1 MLNEAREVIQQAED
15 IYFRI
20 KIDNKW
26 FKPLRHLMP
35 IMAIHIGI
43 GEFFL
48 WAKKYGIFVLLLIFL
63 SLIVFNFVAFDIE
76 QRRTVINLCI
86 YLPILFVVFDIPSNY
101 AFDNVRLKEINAISK
116 FIQSKGIERN
126 YQLTHLSQ
134 VISIAKDRVNERNK
148 KLKWLLALY
157 VAVATFMLNQALN
170 IGIKTDVIKAADFI
184 SEVLNTIIINLIILF
199 LAYIL
204 ISGYKKA
211 NDAIFKR
218 IELAILELQKI
229 DAQKADSKKNSA
241 FKSRLRKSRPR

>member
-1 MLNEAREVIQQAED
+1 MINEAKEVIQQAED

-20 KIDNKW
+20 KIENKLL
-26 FKPLRHLMP
+26 KLLRHLLP

-48 WAKKYGIFVLLLIFL
+48 WVKKYGKFVLLMILG

-76 QRRTVINLCI
+76 QKRSVINVCI
-86 YLPILFVVFDIPSNY
+86 YLPLLFVIFDIPSNY
-101 AFDNVRLKEINAISK
+101 AFDNIKLREINDISK
-116 FIQSKGIERN
+116 FIQSKDIEKS

-134 VISIAKDRVNERNK
+134 VISMAKDRVNERNK

-157 VAVATFMLNQALN
+157 VAVATFLLNQALN
-170 IGIKTDVIKAADFI
+170 IGIKTDAIKTSDFMGGI
-184 SEVLNTIIINLIILF
+184 LNSIIINLLILF

-218 IELAILELQKI
+218 IELAILELQEI
-229 DAQKADSKKNSA
+229 DARKANNKKHTA
-241 FKSRLRKSRPR
+241 FKGRLRKNL

>member
-1 MLNEAREVIQQAED
+1 MIKEAKEVIQQAED

-20 KIDNKW
+20 KIENKLLKL
-26 FKPLRHLMP
+26 FRHLLP

-43 GEFFL
+43 AEFFL
-48 WAKKYGIFVLLLIFL
+48 WLKKYGKFVFL
-63 SLIVFNFVAFDIE
+63 MMLVSLILFNIVEFNIE
-76 QRRTVINLCI
+76 QKRLVINVCI
-86 YLPILFVVFDIPSNY
+86 YLPLLFVIFDIPSNY
-101 AFDNVRLKEINAISK
+101 AFDNIKLREINEISK
-116 FIQSKGIERN
+116 FIQSKDIQKN

-157 VAVATFMLNQALN
+157 VAVATFLLNQALN
-170 IGIKTDVIKAADFI
+170 IAIKTDAIKEADFMSGI
-184 SEVLNTIIINLIILF
+184 LNTIFINLLILF

-218 IELAILELQKI
+218 IELAIIELQKI
-229 DAQKADSKKNSA
+229 DAQKADRKKHSA
-241 FKSRLRKSRPR
+241 FKSRLRQN